1 MDSRLIAIWNNLSD
15 EDRLAIFVEAGE
27 RAGLPAT
34 AIEKDWWVTL
44 ALSMV
49 FSTEFAEHLVFKG
62 GTSLS
67 KGWNLIERFSE
78 DIDIAIDRK
87 FLGFEGDLSKSQV
100 EKLRKE
106 SCSFISIKF
115 AKAISD
121 KMDEL
126 GISDVTL
133 AVPDFT
139 ASNTDPL
146 SIELNYKSLTEKI
159 PYLQPRVLIEVGAR
173 SLMEPS
179 TDREI
184 LSIVS
189 EYFPDREFVDR
200 PISVNTVLPKRTFL
214 EKVFLLHEEFQKP
227 TENIKVDRL
236 SRHLYD
242 LDKLSNTEHCVAAM
256 KDTELYQSII
266 VHRQMFNPVK
276 NVDYAN
282 HQPDQIDLIPPK
294 EVIKDWE
301 ADYQT
306 MQESMIYGD
315 SKKFEELITSME
327 ELIKKFRKIE

>member
-133 AVPDFT
+133 TVPDFT

>member
-1 MDSRLIAIWNNLSD
+1 
-15 EDRLAIFVEAGE
+15 
-27 RAGLPAT
+27 
-34 AIEKDWWVTL
+34 
-44 ALSMV
+44 
-49 FSTEFAEHLVFKG
+49 
-62 GTSLS
+62 
-67 KGWNLIERFSE
+67 
-78 DIDIAIDRK
+78 
-87 FLGFEGDLSKSQV
+87 
-100 EKLRKE
+100 
-106 SCSFISIKF
+106 
-115 AKAISD
+115 
-121 KMDEL
+121 
-126 GISDVTL
+126 
-133 AVPDFT
+133 
-139 ASNTDPL
+139 
-146 SIELNYKSLTEKI
+146 
-159 PYLQPRVLIEVGAR
+159 
-173 SLMEPS
+173 MEPS